1 MTEEQLMEVLI
12 QLADQG
18 VTGIKVHYDGGG
30 DSGAIE
36 AVVYTDEENANFS
49 DIDLVNEW
57 DQDKNLATINSS
69 AYANIENFAQVT
81 ILENIEDWWNDEGGY
96 GDLLIK
102 VPSGEYIIN
111 NNIRIM
117 NVEEYNHHGNLFK
130 KTEE

>member
-18 VTGIKVHYDGGG
+18 VTGIKVHYDGSG

-36 AVVYTDEENANFS
+36 SIVYTDIEDANFS
-49 DIDLVNEW
+49 DIDLVSAWN
-57 DQDKNLATINSS
+57 QDKNLAAINSS
-69 AYANIENFAQVT
+69 AYSDIENFAHEV
-81 ILENIEDWWNDEGGY
+81 ILDQIEDWWNNEGGY
-96 GDLLIK
+96 GELLIK

>member
-18 VTGIKVHYDGGG
+18 VTGIKVHYDGSG

-36 AVVYTDEENANFS
+36 SIVYTDKENAEFS
-49 DIDLVNEW
+49 DIDLVISW
-57 DQDKNLATINSS
+57 DEDKDLEKLNSS
-69 AYANIENFAQVT
+69 AYATIQNFAHET
-81 ILENIEDWWNDEGGY
+81 LLDNIEDWWNNEGGY

-102 VPSGEYIIN
+102 VPSGEYLIN
-111 NNIRIM
+111 NNVRFMQI
-117 NVEEYNHHGNLFK
+117 EEFTHEGNLFR

>member
-36 AVVYTDEENANFS
+36 AIVYTDREDANFS
-49 DIDLVNEW
+49 DIDSVSAW
-57 DQDKNLATINSS
+57 DQDMNLATLNSS
-69 AYANIENFAQVT
+69 AYATIENFAHET
-81 ILENIEDWWNDEGGY
+81 ILNNIEDWWNNEGGY

-102 VPSGEYIIN
+102 VPSGEYFIN
-111 NNIRIM
+111 NNTRIM
-117 NVEEYNHHGNLFK
+117 EVEEYTHEGNLFR
-130 KTEE
+130 KTED

>member
-18 VTGIKVHYDGGG
+18 VTGIKVHYDGSG

-36 AVVYTDEENANFS
+36 GIVYTDEENANFS
-49 DIDLVNEW
+49 DIDSVNAW
-57 DQDKNLATINSS
+57 DQDMNLETLNSS
-69 AYANIENFAQVT
+69 AYANIQNFAQET
-81 ILENIEDWWNDEGGY
+81 ILDNIEDWWNNGGGY
-96 GDLLIK
+96 GELLIK

-117 NVEEYNHHGNLFK
+117 NVEEYNHHGNLFR
-130 KTEE
+130 KTED

>member
-36 AVVYTDEENANFS
+36 SIVYTDKENAEFS
-49 DIDLVNEW
+49 DIDLVISW
-57 DQDKNLATINSS
+57 DEDEDLEKLNSS
-69 AYANIENFAQVT
+69 AYATIQNFAHET
-81 ILENIEDWWNDEGGY
+81 LLDNIEDWWNNEGGY
-96 GDLLIK
+96 GDILIK

-117 NVEEYNHHGNLFK
+117 NTEEYSHEGNLFR
-130 KTEE
+130 KTED

>member
-36 AVVYTDEENANFS
+36 GIVYTDKENAEFS
-49 DIDLVNEW
+49 DIDLVISW
-57 DQDKNLATINSS
+57 DQDKDLEKLNSS
-69 AYANIENFAQVT
+69 AYATIQNFAHET
-81 ILENIEDWWNDEGGY
+81 LLDNIEDWWNNEGGY

-117 NVEEYNHHGNLFK
+117 NTEEYSHEGNLFR
-130 KTEE
+130 KTED

>member
-36 AVVYTDEENANFS
+36 GIVYTDIEDANFS
-49 DIDLVNEW
+49 DIDLVNTWE
-57 DQDKNLATINSS
+57 QDKDLENLNSS
-69 AYANIENFAQVT
+69 AYANIQNFAHDT
-81 ILENIEDWWNDEGGY
+81 LLDNIEDWWNNDGGY

-117 NVEEYNHHGNLFK
+117 NTEEFTHEGNLFR

>member
-36 AVVYTDEENANFS
+36 AVVYTDIENANFS
-49 DIDLVNEW
+49 DIDFLDEW
-57 DQDKNLATINSS
+57 NHEISLSTLNSS
-69 AYANIENFAQVT
+69 AYANILNFAQET
-81 ILENIEDWWNDEGGY
+81 LLDNIEDWWNNEGGY
-96 GDLLIK
+96 GDILIK
-102 VPSGEYIIN
+102 VPSGEYLIN
-111 NNIRIM
+111 NNVRIM